1 MTRAATIIR
10 AAEPVTSTPMMR
22 QYLRIKADAGA
33 DTLLLYRLGD
43 FYEVF
48 FEDAKAMTATLDIAL
63 TKRGKHD
70 GKPIPMAGIPVHA
83 SEAYIAR
90 LLKAG
95 HRVAIAEVTED

>member
-1 MTRAATIIR
+1 MTRAATL
-10 AAEPVTSTPMMR
+10 AADPAQPTPMMR

-33 DTLLLYRLGD
+33 DTLLLYRMGD

-48 FEDAKAMTATLDIAL
+48 FEDAKAMAATLGIAL